1 MISGVEIPSILNTN
15 STRFCWKFSESRKKV
30 TSGIVSKPKSFQ
42 PSNFVILVLWTSRD
56 QIPLDF
62 LSRSQ
67 LIVMCVATGSSSFN
81 NKIPIDATPTPL
93 HSFSQKLD
101 RD

>member
-1 MISGVEIPSILNTN
+1 
-15 STRFCWKFSESRKKV
+15 
-30 TSGIVSKPKSFQ
+30 
-42 PSNFVILVLWTSRD
+42 
-56 QIPLDF
+56 
-62 LSRSQ
+62 
-67 LIVMCVATGSSSFN
+67 MCVATGSSSFN